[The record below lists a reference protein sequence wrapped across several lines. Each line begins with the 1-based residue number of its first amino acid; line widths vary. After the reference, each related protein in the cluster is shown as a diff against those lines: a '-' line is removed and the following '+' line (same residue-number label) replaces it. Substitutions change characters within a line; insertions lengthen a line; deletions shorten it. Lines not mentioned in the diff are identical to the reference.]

1 MRCKVAFRGGAIPQ
15 NRNCIHDW
23 IIAISYSFR
32 YLGDVVDRPK
42 YLIGDYDSSPGY
54 EVRLSKR
61 GREKGESFGF
71 DLTSMTSLRGH
82 FIEAV
87 NKGSRAEEAGM
98 ARGDM
103 VRLDDAAT

>member
-1 MRCKVAFRGGAIPQ
+1 MCIIP
-15 NRNCIHDW
+15 
-23 IIAISYSFR
+23 R

-42 YLIGDYDSSPGY
+42 YLIGDYDDRPGY
-54 EVRLSKR
+54 EVRLSKK
-61 GREKGESFGF
+61 GKGESFGF

-87 NKGSRAEEAGM
+87 SKGSRAEEAGM

-103 VRLDDAAT
+103 VR